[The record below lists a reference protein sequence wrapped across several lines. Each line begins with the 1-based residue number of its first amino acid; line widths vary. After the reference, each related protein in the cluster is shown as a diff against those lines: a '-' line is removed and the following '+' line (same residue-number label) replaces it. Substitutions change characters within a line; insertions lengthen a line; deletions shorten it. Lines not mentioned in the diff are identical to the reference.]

1 MAHGTPRAADE
12 LRVGGRAAALSL
24 SIDAVHRGEPR
35 ARASEIRLPMMK
47 CCPFCAE
54 NIRAAA
60 IICRFCQRDLP
71 SSAGTRAADFE
82 FATPPTPLWLAPTD
96 EPCLACGRTVSP
108 GAAAVLRAAALAP
121 TAGAPLPTPARDWRT
136 WALGLGIVLAVAG
149 ASWIAL
155 VRRPGTEAQRDAG
168 PAGTATPAG
177 NPILSAPEPPGDRG
191 SRTVSTDER
200 ATAPISV
207 RADELAAAYQRNE
220 IAGDRLYR
228 GRVVEIA
235 GPVGWVGRDAFG
247 NAHVTLGA
255 DPATSV
261 LATFA
266 GNAEQVLADLSPGQ
280 QIVVRCRVDRMLVRL
295 AVRECGLP

>member
-1 MAHGTPRAADE
+1 
-12 LRVGGRAAALSL
+12 
-24 SIDAVHRGEPR
+24 
-35 ARASEIRLPMMK
+35 
-47 CCPFCAE
+47 
-54 NIRAAA
+54 
-60 IICRFCQRDLP
+60 
-71 SSAGTRAADFE
+71 
-82 FATPPTPLWLAPTD
+82 
-96 EPCLACGRTVSP
+96 
-108 GAAAVLRAAALAP
+108 
-121 TAGAPLPTPARDWRT
+121 
-136 WALGLGIVLAVAG
+136 
-149 ASWIAL
+149 
-155 VRRPGTEAQRDAG
+155 
-168 PAGTATPAG
+168 
-177 NPILSAPEPPGDRG
+177 
-191 SRTVSTDER
+191 
-200 ATAPISV
+200 V
-207 RADELAAAYQRNE
+207 RADELVAAYQRNE